1 MTHGYTTAR
10 EHLSHW
16 FNSDYVSFRSRIQ
29 NKKYANLLTCI
40 SEEYWIAMR
49 NDWKF
54 FMIRLDAIVKEK
66 VHKKNELYMANCSKH
81 IHISLL
87 KPIIEFDLEK
97 FLQISKDEHYRFV

>member
-1 MTHGYTTAR
+1 
-10 EHLSHW
+10 
-16 FNSDYVSFRSRIQ
+16 
-29 NKKYANLLTCI
+29 
-40 SEEYWIAMR
+40 
-49 NDWKF
+49 
-54 FMIRLDAIVKEK
+54 MIRLDAIVKEK